1 MLSKTLTNLLKK
13 GIPFQWTVQTQDA
26 FELLK
31 FALVNAP
38 VLAVPDYSKQF
49 VIETD
54 ASDAGFGA
62 VLMQEGHPISYLSKP
77 LRDRNRALSTYEKEC
92 MALLLTV
99 EKWRSYLVG
108 QEFLI
113 RIDHRSLLF
122 LTEQKATTKLQQK
135 ALLKLMDLNFK
146 IAYKQG
152 ATNSA
157 ADALS
162 RNPDPTAVFPPPHP
176 PGWTNCRRL
185 ISLTL
190 KLSRC
195 WWNSLCPLQMTRV
208 LVYRMASS
216 DFMVRSRL
224 VLTLL
229 HRTISCKP
237 CMLMAWEATLASR
250 PLIIELRHFSPGPR

>member
-1 MLSKTLTNLLKK
+1 MLSKPLTNLLKK
-13 GIPFQWTVQTQDA
+13 GTPFQWTAQTQDA
-26 FELLK
+26 FDLLK
-31 FALVNAP
+31 SALVNAP

-113 RIDHRSLLF
+113 RTDHRSLLF

-162 RNPDPTAVFPPPHP
+162 RNPDPTALPVCSISTSTPS
-176 PGWTNCRRL
+176 WMDRL
-185 ISLTL
+185 
-190 KLSRC
+190 
-195 WWNSLCPLQMTRV
+195 
-208 LVYRMASS
+208 
-216 DFMVRSRL
+216 
-224 VLTLL
+224 
-229 HRTISCKP
+229 
-237 CMLMAWEATLASR
+237 
-250 PLIIELRHFSPGPR
+250 

>member
-1 MLSKTLTNLLKK
+1 MLSKPLTNLLKK

-54 ASDAGFGA
+54 TSDAGFGA

-77 LRDRNRALSTYEKEC
+77 LSDRNKALSTYEKEC
-92 MALLLTV
+92 MALLLAV

-113 RIDHRSLLF
+113 RTDHRSLLF
-122 LTEQKATTKLQQK
+122 LAEQKATTKLQQK

-162 RNPDPTAVFPPPHP
+162 RNPDPTALPVCSISTSTPS
-176 PGWTNCRRL
+176 WMDRL
-185 ISLTL
+185 QEAYLSDPETQQMLVELSLSSPND
-190 KLSRC
+190 KGF
-195 WWNSLCPLQMTRV
+195 SLQ
-208 LVYRMASS
+208 
-216 DFMVRSRL
+216 DGIIRL
-224 VLTLL
+224 HGKV
-229 HRTISCKP
+229 
-237 CMLMAWEATLASR
+237 
-250 PLIIELRHFSPGPR
+250 